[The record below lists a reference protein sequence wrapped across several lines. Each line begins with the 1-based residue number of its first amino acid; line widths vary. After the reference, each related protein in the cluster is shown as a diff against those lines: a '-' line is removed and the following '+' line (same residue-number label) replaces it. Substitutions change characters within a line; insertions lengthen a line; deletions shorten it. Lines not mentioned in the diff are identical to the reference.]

1 MKKYIRIEIPNELKE
16 QFESEKHELEN
27 ISLGKNKT
35 DKLKLFLANDMIVEV
50 LDMINE
56 VTNYSPDGYV
66 INKGFYKEFQQWVD
80 LNLKNLMKANRID
93 VSNKQKEKDIY
104 LALHYSEF
112 QLKENSE
119 ASLEEL
125 VENAE
130 CLINKAKKG
139 LFYNSEIKN
148 MCRIFLRIG
157 LGEIIVSE
165 VIDISYYYYLR
176 NVIRA
181 FGMSYEEFIKINGEI
196 EDIFKDKLNE
206 TVKTKNKI

>member
-1 MKKYIRIEIPNELKE
+1 MKNYIKIEIPNELKE
-16 QFESEKHELEN
+16 QFENEKHALEN
-27 ISLGKNKT
+27 ISFGKRKAN
-35 DKLKLFLANDMIVEV
+35 KLKLFLDNNMVVEV

-80 LNLKNLMKANRID
+80 LNLGNLMKANMID
-93 VSNKQKEKDIY
+93 ISNDQKEKDMY

-119 ASLEEL
+119 ANLEEL
-125 VENAE
+125 VKNTEY
-130 CLINKAKKG
+130 LVNKDKKG

-165 VIDISYYYYLR
+165 VIDISYHYYLR

-196 EDIFKDKLNE
+196 EDIFQSP
-206 TVKTKNKI
+206 TKIKK